1 MPKVSSTQS
10 ITLTDE
16 QAFMMRVLAREYNYE
31 DDSEFVWA
39 LVAFAWSRIY
49 PDPDERKRI
58 MFAAVDNQDKY
69 ITP

>member
-1 MPKVSSTQS
+1 
-10 ITLTDE
+10 
-16 QAFMMRVLAREYNYE
+16 MMRVLAREYDYE